1 MEIFAQVILFAV
13 LVEAVVEGIKSIKE
27 DGRINSVVAL
37 SMLVSLIASLAFNID
52 LFAMA
57 GFSTA
62 VPYIGAVLSSVII
75 SRGSNYVSDIVSKF
89 TA

>member
-13 LVEAVVEGIKSIKE
+13 LVEAVVEGIKSVKE
-27 DGRINSVVAL
+27 YGRINSVVAL
-37 SMLVSLIASLAFNID
+37 SMLVSLIASLAFDID

>member
-13 LVEAVVEGIKSIKE
+13 LVEAVVEGIKSVKE

-37 SMLVSLIASLAFNID
+37 SMLVSLIASLAFDID